1 MTEKEIEIEK
11 GSGNVFKDLEVPN
24 PEEYLAKTRLALIIN
39 GIITKSGITR
49 HKAAKMLDLNK
60 SEFSALQDGLLDDF
74 SIQQLF
80 SLIRKL
86 DCDIEIVVRGR
97 LANKPAG
104 EINISMP
111 FYEV

>member
-1 MTEKEIEIEK
+1 MTEKKIEIEK

-24 PEEYLAKTRLALIIN
+24 PEEYLAKARLALIIN
-39 GIITKSGITR
+39 DIITKIGITR
-49 HKAAKMLDLNK
+49 HKAAEMLDLSK

-74 SIQQLF
+74 SIQHLF

-97 LANKPAG
+97 PANKPAA
-104 EINISMP
+104 EINISTP

>member
-1 MTEKEIEIEK
+1 MTDKKIEIEK

-24 PEEYLAKTRLALIIN
+24 PEEYLAKARLALIIN
-39 GIITKSGITR
+39 GIITKSGITGR
-49 HKAAKMLDLNK
+49 KAAKMLDLNK

-97 LANKPAG
+97 PANKTAA

-111 FYEV
+111 FYEI

>member
-1 MTEKEIEIEK
+1 MTDKKIEIEK
-11 GSGNVFKDLEVPN
+11 GSGNVFKDLEIPN

-39 GIITKSGITR
+39 GIITKSEITR

-86 DCDIEIVVRGR
+86 DCDIEIVVRGGPT
-97 LANKPAG
+97 NKPAA

>member
-1 MTEKEIEIEK
+1 MTDKKIEIEK

-24 PEEYLAKTRLALIIN
+24 PEEYLAKARLALIIK
-39 GIITKSGITR
+39 GIITKSGITGR
-49 HKAAKMLDLNK
+49 KAAKMLDLNK

-86 DCDIEIVVRGR
+86 DCDIEIVVRGKP
-97 LANKPAG
+97 ANKPAA

>member
-1 MTEKEIEIEK
+1 MTDKKTEIEK

-39 GIITKSGITR
+39 GIITKSGITK

-97 LANKPAG
+97 PANKPAA

-111 FYEV
+111 FYEI